1 MLSVRLP
8 LLGLI
13 SSLILFLFSE
23 SSSLR
28 AAPVVSAQIADQ
40 AVYDATPAKEI
51 DLNTKFSDPDLP
63 ANTVRLTTALGTIDV
78 TLYDQQTPITVD
90 NFLRYIDAGRY
101 TAIDP
106 NFGTPAPVFFH
117 RSVPGFVLQSGGYV
131 ATQDPTDPPHILP
144 SPVTAFSPIPNEAR
158 PDLHNVRGTI
168 AMAKLPDD
176 PDSATSQW
184 FINLADN
191 SGEPSNLDTVNGG
204 FTVFGTVSAT
214 GMTAADAI
222 AALPIY
228 NASGFYGDAFTQL
241 PLRNFSSGLPEVDN
255 LVLINQVTRPLI
267 FSATSDHP
275 GIASASVISNDLFV
289 QGKTVGTATITVTAT
304 DANGATASQFFDVAV
319 TSTPV
324 HAANISTRLQIA
336 SGDDALIGGFI
347 VRGNVSKRVLLR
359 AIGPSLEAAGVTDA
373 LSDPILELHD
383 GTGALVAS
391 NDNWQNAL
399 NKRDII
405 NSALAPADP
414 NESAILTTL
423 SATSSGSAY
432 TAVMRSVGGTS
443 GIGLVEV
450 YDLDSGPGSSLL
462 NISTRGNVQTGDN
475 VMIGGFIV
483 AGNGS
488 QRVLVRAIGPSL
500 AGAGVADPLAD
511 PTLTLYDSQGTQI
524 DFNDNWQDNPAQAEI
539 EATTI
544 PPNDP
549 KESAVLPTLAP
560 GSYTA
565 IVRGAGTATGTGLVE
580 VYVLDSATTP

>member
-1 MLSVRLP
+1 MFSVRVP
-8 LLGLI
+8 LLALI
-13 SSLILFLFSE
+13 SSLAVFSGN
-23 SSSLR
+23 SPLR
-28 AAPVVSAQIADQ
+28 AAPVVTAQIPDQ
-40 AVYDATPAKEI
+40 TVYDATPATEI
-51 DLNTKFSDPDLP
+51 DLNTKFNDPIFP
-63 ANTVRLTTALGTIDV
+63 ANTVSLTTVLGTIDI

-90 NFLRYIDAGRY
+90 NFLHYIDSGAY
-101 TAIDP
+101 IPSDP
-106 NFGTPAPVFFH
+106 NFPVPAPIFFH
-117 RSVPGFVLQSGGYV
+117 RAVLGFVIQSGGYIS
-131 ATQDPTDPPHILP
+131 AQDPSDPPIVLP
-144 SPVTAFSPIPNEAR
+144 GPVTAFSPIPNEAR

-184 FINLADN
+184 FINLTDN
-191 SGEPSNLDTVNGG
+191 SGPPNNLDTVNGG
-204 FTVFGTVSAT
+204 FTVFGTVSAA
-214 GMTAADAI
+214 GMTTADAI
-222 AALPIY
+222 GLVPTY
-228 NASGFYGDAFTQL
+228 DASLLYGAAFTQL
-241 PLRNFSSGLPEVDN
+241 PLRDFASQQPRLKN
-255 LVLINQVTRPLI
+255 LVTIPAITRPLV

-275 GIASASVISNDLFV
+275 DIASASVISNDLFV
-289 QGKTVGTATITVTAT
+289 QGKGVGSANITVTAT
-304 DANGATASQFFDVAV
+304 NMNGATASQSFDVTV

-324 HAANISTRLQIA
+324 HAANISTRLQIG

-347 VRGNVSKRVLLR
+347 VLGDAPKRVMLR
-359 AIGPSLEAAGVTDA
+359 AIGPSLSTAGVTNA
-373 LSDPILELHD
+373 LSNPTLELHD
-383 GTGALVAS
+383 GTGALIAS
-391 NDNWQNAL
+391 NDNWQYAT
-399 NKRDII
+399 NKRDLI
-405 NSALAPADP
+405 NTGLAPVDA

-432 TAVMRSVGGTS
+432 TAVMRSVDGTS

-500 AGAGVADPLAD
+500 AAFGVADALSD

-524 DFNDNWQDNPAQAEI
+524 DFNNNWQDNPAEAEI

-549 KESAVLPTLAP
+549 KESAVLQTLAP
-560 GSYTA
+560 GGYTA
-565 IVRGAGTATGTGLVE
+565 IVRGAGSATGTGLVE
-580 VYVLDSATTP
+580 VYVLETVL

>member
-1 MLSVRLP
+1 MFSVRLP
-8 LLGLI
+8 LLALI
-13 SSLILFLFSE
+13 FPLALLLGRSSLC
-23 SSSLR
+23 
-28 AAPVVSAQIADQ
+28 AAPVVSAQIPDLT
-40 AVYDATPAKEI
+40 VYDATAAAVI
-51 DLNTKFSDPDLP
+51 DLNTKFSDPELP
-63 ANTVRLTTALGTIDV
+63 ANTVRLTTVLGEIDV

-90 NFLRYIDAGRY
+90 NFLRYIDSGAY
-101 TAIDP
+101 IPPDP
-106 NFGTPAPVFFH
+106 NFATPAPIFFH
-117 RSVPGFVLQSGGYV
+117 RAAPNFVIQSGGFV
-131 ATQDPTDPPHILP
+131 ATQDPFDPPTALP
-144 SPVTAFSPIPNEAR
+144 GPVTTFSPIPNEAR

-191 SGEPSNLDTVNGG
+191 SGPPSNLDTVNGG
-204 FTVFGTVSAT
+204 FTVFGLISTE
-214 GMTAADAI
+214 GMTTADAI

-228 NASGFYGDAFTQL
+228 DASGIYGLAFTEL

-255 LVLINQVTRPLI
+255 LALINGITRPLV
-267 FSATSDHP
+267 FSAASDQP
-275 GIASASVISNDLFV
+275 AIASVSVISNDLFV
-289 QGKTVGTATITVTAT
+289 QGQTVGTATITVTAT
-304 DANGATASQFFDVAV
+304 DANGATALQSFDVTV

-347 VRGNVSKRVLLR
+347 VRGDASKRVMIR
-359 AIGPSLEAAGVTDA
+359 AIGPSLSDAGVSNA
-373 LSDPILELHD
+373 LGDPTLELHD

-391 NDNWQNAL
+391 NDNWQNAT
-399 NKRDII
+399 NKRDLI
-405 NSALAPADP
+405 NTGLAPADP
-414 NESAILTTL
+414 NEAAILTTL
-423 SATSSGSAY
+423 AATSSGSAY
-432 TAVMRSVGGTS
+432 TAVMRSVEGTS

-488 QRVLVRAIGPSL
+488 QQVLVRAIGPSL

-511 PTLTLYDSQGTQI
+511 PTLTLYDSQGTQL

-539 EATTI
+539 EATMI

-560 GSYTA
+560 GGYTA
-565 IVRGAGTATGTGLVE
+565 IVRGAGTETATGLV
-580 VYVLDSATTP
+580 

>member
-1 MLSVRLP
+1 MFSVRLP
-8 LLGLI
+8 LLALI
-13 SSLILFLFSE
+13 SPLALLLN
-23 SSSLR
+23 SSLC
-28 AAPVVSAQIADQ
+28 AAPVVSGQIPDLT
-40 AVYDATPAKEI
+40 VYDATPADVI
-51 DLNTKFSDPDLP
+51 DLNTKFSDPNLP
-63 ANTVRLTTALGTIDV
+63 ANTVRLTTVLGLIDV

-90 NFLRYIDAGRY
+90 NFLRYIDSGAY
-101 TAIDP
+101 IPTDP
-106 NFGTPAPVFFH
+106 NFPTPAPIFFH
-117 RSVPGFVLQSGGYV
+117 RAVPNFVIQSGGYV
-131 ATQDPTDPPHILP
+131 STQDPLDPPTAFP
-144 SPVTAFSPIPNEAR
+144 GPVTTFSPIPNEAR

-191 SGEPSNLDTVNGG
+191 SGDPSNLDTVDGG
-204 FTVFGTVSAT
+204 FTVFGVVSTA
-214 GMTAADAI
+214 GMTTADAI

-228 NASGFYGDAFTQL
+228 NASGLYGSAFTEL
-241 PLRNFSSGLPEVDN
+241 PLRNFSSGFPKVNN
-255 LVLINQVTRPLI
+255 LALISGITRPLV
-267 FSATSDHP
+267 FSATSNLP
-275 GIASASVISNDLFV
+275 AIASASVISNDLFV

-304 DANGATASQFFDVAV
+304 DANGATASQSFDVTV

-324 HAANISTRLQIA
+324 HAANISTRLQVA

-347 VRGNVSKRVLLR
+347 VLGDAPKRVLLR
-359 AIGPSLEAAGVTDA
+359 AIGPSLSAAGVSNA
-373 LSDPILELHD
+373 LSNPTLELHD
-383 GTGALVAS
+383 GSGALVAS
-391 NDNWQNAL
+391 NDNWQNAT

-405 NSALAPADP
+405 DSGLAPGDP

-423 SATSSGSAY
+423 ASTGNGSAY
-432 TAVMRSVGGTS
+432 TAVMHSVDGTS

-462 NISTRGNVQTGDN
+462 NISTRGTVQTGDN

-488 QRVLVRAIGPSL
+488 QQVLVRAIGPSL
-500 AGAGVADPLAD
+500 AAAGVADPLAD

-524 DFNDNWQDNPAQAEI
+524 DFNDNWQDSPAQAEI
-539 EATTI
+539 EATMI

-560 GSYTA
+560 GGYTA
-565 IVRGAGTATGTGLVE
+565 IVRGAGSATGTGLVE
-580 VYVLDSATTP
+580 VYVLESATSL